1 MHQQQ
6 THDAMYDITDTH
18 IKQIFICMLKVKQAN
33 TMFNQQRTSYVQF
46 VNLKQNPTAKK
57 RIA

>member
-6 THDAMYDITDTH
+6 KHDAMYGITDTH

-33 TMFNQQRTSYVQF
+33 TMFNQQRTSYV
-46 VNLKQNPTAKK
+46 
-57 RIA
+57 RICQSKTKSNG